1 VLNGENIDALR
12 LAEDVRIMIRNE
24 VAEENLPIEIPV
36 EIINSDA
43 AKVFMNSRSGE
54 VNFSKR
60 LIRIPNCHV
69 SVE

>member
-54 VNFSKR
+54 VIFSKKF
-60 LIRIPNCHV
+60 IRKIAIFR
-69 SVE
+69 